1 MLVSVRRRNAMDY
14 RTCIQNSI
22 DYIEEHLQECMTVDE
37 LAEIAGFSSY
47 HYYRVFNAYVG
58 IPIMEYIRRRRLAY
72 AAAELVRGKRII
84 DIAMDYGFD
93 THSGFARAF
102 RKTYGCSPEKYRI
115 HVSGQ
120 MPKKVDLHLL
130 MKYNLT
136 GGIIVEP
143 KIVTKPASKIAGYE
157 LKTTGREGKNLQ
169 EIPAFWASMTQEQF
183 AMLHKKL
190 HTIHPDEL
198 GVCFPADS
206 TTGDF
211 SYVIAVE
218 VHDYE
223 GVPPEMFRGEIP
235 EATYAVFT
243 IPPVESMG
251 PEFSEAIQGT
261 WKYIYTTWFPGSGYE
276 FAAGK
281 VDYELY
287 HEGMNVEI
295 YIPIVKKV

>member
-1 MLVSVRRRNAMDY
+1 MDY
-14 RTCIQNSI
+14 RICIQNSI
-22 DYIEEHLQECMTVDE
+22 DYIEEHLQEYMTVDD
-37 LAEIAGFSSY
+37 LAKIAGFSPY

-72 AAAELVRGKRII
+72 AAAELARGKRII

-93 THSGFARAF
+93 THNGFAKAF
-102 RKTYGCSPEKYRI
+102 RKAYGCSPEKYRT

-120 MPKKVDLHLL
+120 IPKKVDLLL
-130 MKYNLT
+130 LVEYNLT
-136 GGIIVEP
+136 GGISVEP
-143 KIVTKPASKIAGYE
+143 KFITKPASKFAGYE
-157 LKTTGREGKNLQ
+157 LKTTCREGKNLQ
-169 EIPAFWASMTQEQF
+169 EIPAFWGSMTPEKF
-183 AMLHKKL
+183 ALLHKNL
-190 HTIHPDEL
+190 HVVHHNEL
-198 GVCFPADS
+198 GICFPPDS

-223 GVPPEMFRGEIP
+223 GVPLDMFRGEAP

-251 PEFSEAIQGT
+251 PEFSDAIQGT
-261 WKYIYTTWFPGSGYE
+261 WKYINTTWFPDSGYE
-276 FAAGK
+276 FAEGK

-287 HEGMNVEI
+287 YDAMKVEI

>member
-1 MLVSVRRRNAMDY
+1 MDY

-22 DYIEEHLQECMTVDE
+22 DYIEEHLQESMTVDD
-37 LAEIAGFSSY
+37 LAKIAGFSSY

-72 AAAELVRGKRII
+72 AAAELARGKRII

-93 THSGFARAF
+93 THNGFAKAF
-102 RKTYGCSPEKYRI
+102 RKTYGCSPEKYRL

-120 MPKKVDLHLL
+120 MPKKVDLLL
-130 MKYNLT
+130 LTHYNLT

-157 LKTTGREGKNLQ
+157 LKTTSREGKNLQ
-169 EIPAFWASMTQEQF
+169 EIPVFWDSMTPEKF
-183 AMLHKKL
+183 AVLHKQL
-190 HTIHPDEL
+190 HAVHHNDL

-211 SYVIAVE
+211 SYVVAVE
-218 VHDYE
+218 VYDYE
-223 GVPPEMFRGEIP
+223 GVAPDMFRGEIS
-235 EATYAVFT
+235 EATYAVFSV
-243 IPPVESMG
+243 PPVESMG
-251 PEFSEAIQGT
+251 PEFSDSIQGT
-261 WKYIYTTWFPGSGYE
+261 WKYIFKTWFPGSGYE
-276 FAAGK
+276 FAEGK

-287 HEGMNVEI
+287 CEAMQAMKVEI
-295 YIPIVKKV
+295 YIPIVKKA